1 MSLPNLFISTGRH
14 DQSVVELLNTLF
26 QDGAG
31 AGVSDVHIEEE
42 ATGGVIRWRRRGKM
56 ESVRKVSTDE
66 FREINA
72 KIRSRSNLPL
82 SETKTPLDG
91 RTSLRFDGHGLDLRI
106 SIQPTI
112 YGQSI
117 VCRLLDQRNAGRNL
131 RDIMMTPAVRASID
145 NIIREPSGL
154 FLVTGPTGSGK
165 TSTLYSILN
174 ELNTD
179 DRKIQTIEDPVEYR
193 LPLLQQ
199 VNVDQHNTFALAL
212 RAALRQDPDVILVGE
227 IRDQETAKIA
237 VQAAMTGHLVLSTL
251 HTNDAP
257 SSIGRLLNFGLDP
270 AQLAISLR
278 GIIAQRLVRRLR
290 HSHIRRKPD
299 ASEVRWL
306 QHHKMAN
313 YVDKT
318 FGTEAEG
325 NLYDGMVPIMELLMA
340 DNKVREAIA
349 KSDERLISRL
359 IRNQPQYETLTE
371 ASVRTASEGHT
382 SLEEVRS
389 IIGSAT
395 HHEKQSSLG
404 EMLIQLGHLTPYQL
418 EQVTLLQQQS
428 SIELE
433 DVLLEYHFCARE
445 AIDDARNQMAV

>member
-212 RAALRQDPDVILVGE
+212 RAALRQDPDVILVEWNLDLSIQLRMSVVNSLMSFSAYLAMGLLMPMLFCSVFSKYFSQVE
-227 IRDQETAKIA
+227 ILEA
-237 VQAAMTGHLVLSTL
+237 VDLKRKVKALSGV
-251 HTNDAP
+251 
-257 SSIGRLLNFGLDP
+257 IQKG
-270 AQLAISLR
+270 
-278 GIIAQRLVRRLR
+278 
-290 HSHIRRKPD
+290 RRK
-299 ASEVRWL
+299 E
-306 QHHKMAN
+306 
-313 YVDKT
+313 
-318 FGTEAEG
+318 
-325 NLYDGMVPIMELLMA
+325 
-340 DNKVREAIA
+340 
-349 KSDERLISRL
+349 
-359 IRNQPQYETLTE
+359 
-371 ASVRTASEGHT
+371 
-382 SLEEVRS
+382 
-389 IIGSAT
+389 
-395 HHEKQSSLG
+395 
-404 EMLIQLGHLTPYQL
+404 
-418 EQVTLLQQQS
+418 
-428 SIELE
+428 
-433 DVLLEYHFCARE
+433 
-445 AIDDARNQMAV
+445 